1 MRAAEKDKAVLMSY
15 RLVES
20 EAKKSA
26 HSKLIDKIV
35 YGPISHTGSVYGF
48 NTVALDFYFSNE

>member
-1 MRAAEKDKAVLMSY
+1 MRAAEKYTAVLMSY

-35 YGPISHTGSVYGF
+35 YSLDPLVILGPY
-48 NTVALDFYFSNE
+48 TVSTL